1 MGITDILYNPNQ
13 DIDDEELARR
23 ERIATVLL
31 MEERLKSQQLDNI
44 KRQLDLD
51 ERSGTMCYIATALA
65 ECNRAFAL
73 NVEELKAMPVDL
85 QRKIGLTPQQYKG
98 VEEYVRD
105 LLDRLYNKI
114 ELNLDSTEE
123 IKARAQ
129 LASSASVAQSQRIQ
143 SKTAGKKKA
152 KGE

>member
-1 MGITDILYNPNQ
+1 MSISDVLYNPETE
-13 DIDDEELARR
+13 IDDDELAKR
-23 ERIATVLL
+23 ERVATVLL
-31 MEERLKSQQLDNI
+31 MEEKLKSQQLDNI

-51 ERSGTMCYIATALA
+51 ERSGSMCYIATALA

-73 NVEELKAMPVDL
+73 NVEELKGMPVDL
-85 QRKIGLTPQQYKG
+85 QKLIGLTPQQYKG
-98 VEEYVRD
+98 VEEYVRN

-129 LASSASVAQSQRIQ
+129 LSSAASVAQSQRVQ
-143 SKTAGKKKA
+143 SKVAAKKK
-152 KGE
+152 KRSE